1 MAQRVFKIN
10 ELATDIAV
18 QLVLIGEGSA
28 ASPACACRCLEVPVL
43 STLWEQQEGLRSLLR
58 VLPGAVV
65 EPKRRVVEK
74 DTVRGLDL
82 LFEELND

>member
-28 ASPACACRCLEVPVL
+28 ASLACACQCLEVPVL
-43 STLWEQQEGLRSLLR
+43 STLWERQKGLRPLLQ
-58 VLPGAVV
+58 VLPGAVLQ
-65 EPKRRVVEK
+65 PGHQGEK

-82 LFEELND
+82 PFEELDN